1 MNEILNKIDI
11 NDFFT
16 KYNITDTE
24 SVYKNIKR
32 IQKMEAK
39 LRQIEYKKEDFNE
52 KYALRDVL
60 DGRYKKAY
68 KKYNIIPYKN
78 FDYSIWNK

>member
-1 MNEILNKIDI
+1 MTREEKSATDKQA
-11 NDFFT
+11 T
-16 KYNITDTE
+16 KNNVDAE
-24 SVYKNIKR
+24 
-32 IQKMEAK
+32 EF
-39 LRQIEYKKEDFNE
+39 KKEDFNE